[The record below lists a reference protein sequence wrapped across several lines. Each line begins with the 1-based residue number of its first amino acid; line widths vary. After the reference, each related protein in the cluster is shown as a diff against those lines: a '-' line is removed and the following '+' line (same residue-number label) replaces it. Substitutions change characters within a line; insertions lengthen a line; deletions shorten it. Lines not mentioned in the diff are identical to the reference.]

1 MKEFSVCYDRFCL
14 GNYTLVCDGSD
25 TVQATADLGAFEM
38 YVLGMW
44 NDGLVVTMKAYDEV
58 RGENQFVLLVP
69 DGSEQLMS
77 FSPGRGFVVRPY
89 RAARQ
94 GRFAYLLDFLCGLK
108 YKGYQ
113 GYEEYD
119 EEEKIL
125 DTAEIRK
132 QVNTTD
138 EIENELLEIIER
150 LKNGGMRLNDS
161 MNMKYSDMV
170 DYYTMWVHQIK
181 TPIASMH
188 LILQKEDSED
198 SRRLRAELFRVEQY
212 VQMVLCFLRLDL
224 DFTDYVIKEYRVDDI
239 IRPAVRRLAP
249 QFIMKKLSLE
259 YEQTDEVALTD
270 EKWLSFVVEQVLSNA
285 VKYTSAGS
293 ISIKCDGDRLV
304 ISDTGIGIAAED
316 LPRIFDKGY
325 TGFNGRADRKASG
338 IGLYLCRRI
347 CDNLGHSI
355 KAESVPGHGTTI
367 IIGLERDKL
376 EVE

>member
-1 MKEFSVCYDRFCL
+1 MNRKIHFIL
-14 GNYTLVCDGSD
+14 NYIISKKKSFLMVLVCSAIFAFTFWMYGI
-25 TVQATADLGAFEM
+25 TVAAVLYPALVCMVIMAAAFAIMACSEYGKWKNM
-38 YVLGMW
+38 QEILQRAVG
-44 NDGLVVTMKAYDEV
+44 DDSE
-58 RGENQFVLLVP
+58 FV
-69 DGSEQLMS
+69 
-77 FSPGRGFVVRPY
+77 
-89 RAARQ
+89 
-94 GRFAYLLDFLCGLK
+94 
-108 YKGYQ
+108 
-113 GYEEYD
+113 
-119 EEEKIL
+119 KIL
-125 DTAEIRK
+125 DNAEIRK
-132 QVNTTD
+132 QLNTTD

-212 VQMVLCFLRLDL
+212 VQMVLCFLRLDS

-259 YEQTDEVALTD
+259 YEQTDVVALTD
-270 EKWLSFVVEQVLSNA
+270 EKWLGFVIEQVLSNA

-316 LPRIFDKGY
+316 LPRIFDRGY

>member
-1 MKEFSVCYDRFCL
+1 MNRKIHFIL
-14 GNYTLVCDGSD
+14 NYIISKKKSFLMVLVCSAIFAFTFWMYGI
-25 TVQATADLGAFEM
+25 TVAAVLYPVLVCMVIMAAAFAVMACSEYGKWKNM
-38 YVLGMW
+38 QEILQRAVG
-44 NDGLVVTMKAYDEV
+44 DDSE
-58 RGENQFVLLVP
+58 FV
-69 DGSEQLMS
+69 
-77 FSPGRGFVVRPY
+77 
-89 RAARQ
+89 
-94 GRFAYLLDFLCGLK
+94 
-108 YKGYQ
+108 
-113 GYEEYD
+113 
-119 EEEKIL
+119 KIL

-212 VQMVLCFLRLDL
+212 VQMVLCFLRLDS

-249 QFIMKKLSLE
+249 QFIMKKLALE
-259 YEQTDEVALTD
+259 YEQTDMAVLTD
-270 EKWLSFVVEQVLSNA
+270 EKWLSFVVEQILSNA
-285 VKYTSAGS
+285 VKYTSSGS

-355 KAESVPGHGTTI
+355 KAESAPGHGTTI

>member
-1 MKEFSVCYDRFCL
+1 MNRKIHFIL
-14 GNYTLVCDGSD
+14 NYIISKKKSFLMALVCSAIFAFTFWMYGI
-25 TVQATADLGAFEM
+25 TVAAVLYPALVCMVIMAAAFAIMACSEYGKWKNM
-38 YVLGMW
+38 QEILQRAVG
-44 NDGLVVTMKAYDEV
+44 DDSE
-58 RGENQFVLLVP
+58 FV
-69 DGSEQLMS
+69 
-77 FSPGRGFVVRPY
+77 
-89 RAARQ
+89 
-94 GRFAYLLDFLCGLK
+94 
-108 YKGYQ
+108 
-113 GYEEYD
+113 
-119 EEEKIL
+119 KIL

-132 QVNTTD
+132 QLNTTD
-138 EIENELLEIIER
+138 EMENELLEIIER

-212 VQMVLCFLRLDL
+212 VQMVLCFLRLDS
-224 DFTDYVIKEYRVDDI
+224 DFTDYVIKEYRFDDI

-270 EKWLSFVVEQVLSNA
+270 EKWLGFVVEQVLSNA

-355 KAESVPGHGTTI
+355 KVESAAGQGTTI
-367 IIGLERDKL
+367 TIGLRRNKL

>member
-1 MKEFSVCYDRFCL
+1 MNRKIHFIL
-14 GNYTLVCDGSD
+14 NYIKSKKKSFLMVLVCSAIFAFTFWMYGI
-25 TVQATADLGAFEM
+25 TVAAVLYPALVCMVIMAAAFAVMACSEYGKWKNM
-38 YVLGMW
+38 QEILQRAVG
-44 NDGLVVTMKAYDEV
+44 DDSE
-58 RGENQFVLLVP
+58 FV
-69 DGSEQLMS
+69 
-77 FSPGRGFVVRPY
+77 
-89 RAARQ
+89 
-94 GRFAYLLDFLCGLK
+94 
-108 YKGYQ
+108 
-113 GYEEYD
+113 
-119 EEEKIL
+119 KIL

-181 TPIASMH
+181 TPIALMH

-212 VQMVLCFLRLDL
+212 VQMVLCFLRLDS

-355 KAESVPGHGTTI
+355 KVESVPGHGTTI

>member
-1 MKEFSVCYDRFCL
+1 MNRKIHFIL
-14 GNYTLVCDGSD
+14 NYIISKKKSFLIVLVCSAIFAFTFWMYGI
-25 TVQATADLGAFEM
+25 TVAAVLYPALVCMVIMAAAFAIMACSEYGKWKNM
-38 YVLGMW
+38 QEILQRAVG
-44 NDGLVVTMKAYDEV
+44 DDSE
-58 RGENQFVLLVP
+58 FV
-69 DGSEQLMS
+69 
-77 FSPGRGFVVRPY
+77 
-89 RAARQ
+89 
-94 GRFAYLLDFLCGLK
+94 
-108 YKGYQ
+108 
-113 GYEEYD
+113 
-119 EEEKIL
+119 KIL

-132 QVNTTD
+132 QLNTTD
-138 EIENELLEIIER
+138 EMENELLEIIER

-212 VQMVLCFLRLDL
+212 VQMVLCFLRLDS

-270 EKWLSFVVEQVLSNA
+270 EKWLCFVVEQVLSNA

-316 LPRIFDKGY
+316 LPRIFDRGY
-325 TGFNGRADRKASG
+325 TGFNGRTDRKASG

-347 CDNLGHSI
+347 CDKLGHSI
-355 KAESVPGHGTTI
+355 RAESVAGQGTTI
-367 IIGLERDKL
+367 TIGLGRNRL

>member
-1 MKEFSVCYDRFCL
+1 MNRKIHFIL
-14 GNYTLVCDGSD
+14 NYIISKKKLFLMVLVCSAIFAFTFWMYGI
-25 TVQATADLGAFEM
+25 TVAAVLYPALVCMVIMAAAFAIMACSEYGKWKNM
-38 YVLGMW
+38 QEILQRAVG
-44 NDGLVVTMKAYDEV
+44 DDSE
-58 RGENQFVLLVP
+58 FV
-69 DGSEQLMS
+69 
-77 FSPGRGFVVRPY
+77 
-89 RAARQ
+89 
-94 GRFAYLLDFLCGLK
+94 
-108 YKGYQ
+108 
-113 GYEEYD
+113 
-119 EEEKIL
+119 KIL

-212 VQMVLCFLRLDL
+212 VQMVLCFLRLDS

-325 TGFNGRADRKASG
+325 TGFNGRADRKTSG

-355 KAESVPGHGTTI
+355 KAESAPGHGTTI

>member
-1 MKEFSVCYDRFCL
+1 MNRKIHFIL
-14 GNYTLVCDGSD
+14 NYIISKKKSFLMVLVCSAIFAFTFWMYGI
-25 TVQATADLGAFEM
+25 TVAAVLYPALVCMVIMTAAFAVMACSEYGKWKNM
-38 YVLGMW
+38 QEILQRAVG
-44 NDGLVVTMKAYDEV
+44 DDSE
-58 RGENQFVLLVP
+58 FV
-69 DGSEQLMS
+69 
-77 FSPGRGFVVRPY
+77 
-89 RAARQ
+89 
-94 GRFAYLLDFLCGLK
+94 
-108 YKGYQ
+108 
-113 GYEEYD
+113 
-119 EEEKIL
+119 KIL

-188 LILQKEDSED
+188 LILQKEDSEN

-212 VQMVLCFLRLDL
+212 VRMVLCFLRLDS
-224 DFTDYVIKEYRVDDI
+224 DFTDYVIKEYKVDNI
-239 IRPAVRRLAP
+239 VRSAVRSLAP
-249 QFIMKKLSLE
+249 QFIMKRLALE
-259 YEQTDEVALTD
+259 YEQTDVVALTD
-270 EKWLSFVVEQVLSNA
+270 EKWLGFVVEQVLSNA

-293 ISIKCDGDRLV
+293 ISIKCDEDRLV

-347 CDNLGHSI
+347 CDKLGHSI
-355 KAESVPGHGTTI
+355 RAESVAGQGTTI
-367 IIGLERDKL
+367 TIGLGRNRL

>member
-1 MKEFSVCYDRFCL
+1 MNRKIHFIL
-14 GNYTLVCDGSD
+14 NYIISKKKLFLMVLVCSAIFAFTFWMYGI
-25 TVQATADLGAFEM
+25 TVAAVLYPALVCMVIMAAAFAIMACSEYGKWKNM
-38 YVLGMW
+38 QEILQRAVG
-44 NDGLVVTMKAYDEV
+44 DDSE
-58 RGENQFVLLVP
+58 FV
-69 DGSEQLMS
+69 
-77 FSPGRGFVVRPY
+77 
-89 RAARQ
+89 
-94 GRFAYLLDFLCGLK
+94 
-108 YKGYQ
+108 
-113 GYEEYD
+113 
-119 EEEKIL
+119 KIL

-212 VQMVLCFLRLDL
+212 VQMVLCFLRLDS

-355 KAESVPGHGTTI
+355 KVESAAGQGTTI
-367 IIGLERDKL
+367 TIGLGRNRL

>member
-1 MKEFSVCYDRFCL
+1 MNRKIHFIL
-14 GNYTLVCDGSD
+14 NYIISKKKSFLMVLVCSAIFAFTFWMYGI
-25 TVQATADLGAFEM
+25 TVAAVLYPALVCMVIMTAAFAVMACSEYGKWKNM
-38 YVLGMW
+38 QEILQRAVG
-44 NDGLVVTMKAYDEV
+44 DDSE
-58 RGENQFVLLVP
+58 FV
-69 DGSEQLMS
+69 
-77 FSPGRGFVVRPY
+77 
-89 RAARQ
+89 
-94 GRFAYLLDFLCGLK
+94 
-108 YKGYQ
+108 
-113 GYEEYD
+113 
-119 EEEKIL
+119 KIL

-212 VQMVLCFLRLDL
+212 VQMVLCFLRLDS

-239 IRPAVRRLAP
+239 IRPAVRRLAS
-249 QFIMKKLSLE
+249 QFIMKKLALE
-259 YEQTDEVALTD
+259 YEHTDEVALND
-270 EKWLSFVVEQVLSNA
+270 EKWLGFVVEQVLSNA
-285 VKYTSAGS
+285 VKYTSEGS

-355 KAESVPGHGTTI
+355 KVESAAGHGTTI

>member
-1 MKEFSVCYDRFCL
+1 MNRKIHFIL
-14 GNYTLVCDGSD
+14 NYITSKKKSFLMVLVCSAIFAFTFWMYGI
-25 TVQATADLGAFEM
+25 TVAAVLYPALVCMVIMAAAFAIM
-38 YVLGMW
+38 
-44 NDGLVVTMKAYDEV
+44 AYSEYGKWKNMQEILQRAVGDDSE
-58 RGENQFVLLVP
+58 FV
-69 DGSEQLMS
+69 
-77 FSPGRGFVVRPY
+77 
-89 RAARQ
+89 
-94 GRFAYLLDFLCGLK
+94 
-108 YKGYQ
+108 
-113 GYEEYD
+113 
-119 EEEKIL
+119 KIL

-198 SRRLRAELFRVEQY
+198 SRRLRVELFRVEQY
-212 VQMVLCFLRLDL
+212 VQMVLCFLRLDS

-285 VKYTSAGS
+285 VKYTSSGS

-355 KAESVPGHGTTI
+355 KAESAPGHGTTI

>member
-1 MKEFSVCYDRFCL
+1 MNRKIHFIL
-14 GNYTLVCDGSD
+14 NYIISKKKSFLMVLVCCAIFAFTFWMYGI
-25 TVQATADLGAFEM
+25 TVAAVLYPALVCMVIMAAAFAIM
-38 YVLGMW
+38 
-44 NDGLVVTMKAYDEV
+44 AYSEYGKWKNMQEILQRAVGDDSE
-58 RGENQFVLLVP
+58 FV
-69 DGSEQLMS
+69 
-77 FSPGRGFVVRPY
+77 
-89 RAARQ
+89 
-94 GRFAYLLDFLCGLK
+94 
-108 YKGYQ
+108 
-113 GYEEYD
+113 
-119 EEEKIL
+119 KIL

-150 LKNGGMRLNDS
+150 LKYGGMRLNDS

-212 VQMVLCFLRLDL
+212 VQMVLCFLRLDS

-239 IRPAVRRLAP
+239 IRPAVRKLAP
-249 QFIMKKLSLE
+249 QFIMKKLALE
-259 YEQTDEVALTD
+259 YEHTDEVALTD

-285 VKYTSAGS
+285 VKYTSSGS

-355 KAESVPGHGTTI
+355 KAESAAGQGTTI
-367 IIGLERDKL
+367 TIGLRRNRL

>member
-1 MKEFSVCYDRFCL
+1 MNRKIHFIL
-14 GNYTLVCDGSD
+14 NYIKSKKKSFLMVLVCSAIFAFTFWMYGI
-25 TVQATADLGAFEM
+25 TVAAVLYPALVCMVIMAAAFATMACSEYGKWKNMQEILQRAVGDDSE
-38 YVLGMW
+38 
-44 NDGLVVTMKAYDEV
+44 
-58 RGENQFVLLVP
+58 FV
-69 DGSEQLMS
+69 
-77 FSPGRGFVVRPY
+77 
-89 RAARQ
+89 
-94 GRFAYLLDFLCGLK
+94 
-108 YKGYQ
+108 
-113 GYEEYD
+113 
-119 EEEKIL
+119 KIL

-138 EIENELLEIIER
+138 EIENELLEIIEC

-212 VQMVLCFLRLDL
+212 VQMVLCFLRLDS

-249 QFIMKKLSLE
+249 QFIMKKLALE
-259 YEQTDEVALTD
+259 YEQTDVAVLTD
-270 EKWLSFVVEQVLSNA
+270 EKWLSFVVEQILSNA
-285 VKYTSAGS
+285 VKYTSSGS

-355 KAESVPGHGTTI
+355 KAESAPGHGTTI

>member
-1 MKEFSVCYDRFCL
+1 MQEILQRAVGDDSEFV
-14 GNYTLVCDGSD
+14 
-25 TVQATADLGAFEM
+25 
-38 YVLGMW
+38 
-44 NDGLVVTMKAYDEV
+44 
-58 RGENQFVLLVP
+58 
-69 DGSEQLMS
+69 
-77 FSPGRGFVVRPY
+77 
-89 RAARQ
+89 
-94 GRFAYLLDFLCGLK
+94 
-108 YKGYQ
+108 
-113 GYEEYD
+113 
-119 EEEKIL
+119 KIL

-212 VQMVLCFLRLDL
+212 VQMVLCFLRLDS

>member
-1 MKEFSVCYDRFCL
+1 MNRKIHFIL
-14 GNYTLVCDGSD
+14 NYIISKKKSFLMVLVCSAIFAFTFWMYGI
-25 TVQATADLGAFEM
+25 TVAAVLYPALVCMVIMAAAFAIM
-38 YVLGMW
+38 
-44 NDGLVVTMKAYDEV
+44 AYSEYGKWKNMQEILQRAVGDDSE
-58 RGENQFVLLVP
+58 FV
-69 DGSEQLMS
+69 
-77 FSPGRGFVVRPY
+77 
-89 RAARQ
+89 
-94 GRFAYLLDFLCGLK
+94 
-108 YKGYQ
+108 
-113 GYEEYD
+113 
-119 EEEKIL
+119 KIL

-212 VQMVLCFLRLDL
+212 VQMVLCFLRLDS

-249 QFIMKKLSLE
+249 QFIMKKLALE
-259 YEQTDEVALTD
+259 YEHTDVAVLTD
-270 EKWLSFVVEQVLSNA
+270 EKWLSFVVEQILSNA
-285 VKYTSAGS
+285 VKYTSSGS

-347 CDNLGHSI
+347 CDNLEHSI
-355 KAESVPGHGTTI
+355 EAQSVPGQGTTI
-367 IIGLERDKL
+367 TIGLRRNRL

>member
-1 MKEFSVCYDRFCL
+1 MNRKIHFIL
-14 GNYTLVCDGSD
+14 NYIKSKKKSFLMVLVCSAIFAFTFWMYGI
-25 TVQATADLGAFEM
+25 TVAAVLYPALVCVVMMAAAFAVMACSEYGKWKNM
-38 YVLGMW
+38 QEILQRAVG
-44 NDGLVVTMKAYDEV
+44 DDSE
-58 RGENQFVLLVP
+58 FV
-69 DGSEQLMS
+69 
-77 FSPGRGFVVRPY
+77 
-89 RAARQ
+89 
-94 GRFAYLLDFLCGLK
+94 
-108 YKGYQ
+108 
-113 GYEEYD
+113 
-119 EEEKIL
+119 KIL

-161 MNMKYSDMV
+161 MNIKYSDMV

-212 VQMVLCFLRLDL
+212 VQMVLCFLRLDS

-249 QFIMKKLSLE
+249 QFIMKKLALE
-259 YEQTDEVALTD
+259 YEHTDEVALTD
-270 EKWLSFVVEQVLSNA
+270 EKWLGFVVEQVLSNA
-285 VKYTSAGS
+285 VKYTSEGS

-355 KAESVPGHGTTI
+355 KVESAAGQGTTI
-367 IIGLERDKL
+367 AIGLRRNKL

>member
-1 MKEFSVCYDRFCL
+1 MNRKIHFIL
-14 GNYTLVCDGSD
+14 NYIISKKKSFLMALVCSAIFAFTFWMYGI
-25 TVQATADLGAFEM
+25 TVAAVLYPALVCMVMMAAAFAVMACSEYGKWKNM
-38 YVLGMW
+38 QEILQRAVG
-44 NDGLVVTMKAYDEV
+44 DDSE
-58 RGENQFVLLVP
+58 FV
-69 DGSEQLMS
+69 
-77 FSPGRGFVVRPY
+77 
-89 RAARQ
+89 
-94 GRFAYLLDFLCGLK
+94 
-108 YKGYQ
+108 
-113 GYEEYD
+113 
-119 EEEKIL
+119 KIL

-212 VQMVLCFLRLDL
+212 VQMVLCFLRLDS

-249 QFIMKKLSLE
+249 QFIMKKLALE
-259 YEQTDEVALTD
+259 YEHTDEVALTD
-270 EKWLSFVVEQVLSNA
+270 EKWLGFVVEQVLSNA
-285 VKYTSAGS
+285 VKYTSEGS

-355 KAESVPGHGTTI
+355 KVESAAGQGTTI
-367 IIGLERDKL
+367 TIGLRRNKL

>member
-1 MKEFSVCYDRFCL
+1 MNRKIHFIL
-14 GNYTLVCDGSD
+14 NYIISKKKLFLMVLVCSAIFAFTFWMYGI
-25 TVQATADLGAFEM
+25 TVAAVLYPALVCMVIMAAAFAIMACSEYGKWKNM
-38 YVLGMW
+38 QEILQRAVG
-44 NDGLVVTMKAYDEV
+44 DDSE
-58 RGENQFVLLVP
+58 FV
-69 DGSEQLMS
+69 
-77 FSPGRGFVVRPY
+77 
-89 RAARQ
+89 
-94 GRFAYLLDFLCGLK
+94 
-108 YKGYQ
+108 
-113 GYEEYD
+113 
-119 EEEKIL
+119 KIL

-212 VQMVLCFLRLDL
+212 VQMVLCFLRLDS

-249 QFIMKKLSLE
+249 QFIMKKLALE

-270 EKWLSFVVEQVLSNA
+270 EKWLSFVVEQILSNA
-285 VKYTSAGS
+285 GKYTSSGS

-355 KAESVPGHGTTI
+355 KVESAAGHGTTI
-367 IIGLERDKL
+367 IIGLRRNKL

>member
-1 MKEFSVCYDRFCL
+1 MNRKIHFIL
-14 GNYTLVCDGSD
+14 NYIISKKKSFLMALVCSAIFAFTFWMYGI
-25 TVQATADLGAFEM
+25 TVAAVLYPALVCMVMMAAAFAVMACSEYGKWKNM
-38 YVLGMW
+38 QEILQR
-44 NDGLVVTMKAYDEV
+44 VVGDDSE
-58 RGENQFVLLVP
+58 FV
-69 DGSEQLMS
+69 
-77 FSPGRGFVVRPY
+77 
-89 RAARQ
+89 
-94 GRFAYLLDFLCGLK
+94 
-108 YKGYQ
+108 
-113 GYEEYD
+113 
-119 EEEKIL
+119 KIL

-212 VQMVLCFLRLDL
+212 VQMVLCFLRLDS

-249 QFIMKKLSLE
+249 QFIMKKLALE
-259 YEQTDEVALTD
+259 YEHTDEVALTD
-270 EKWLSFVVEQVLSNA
+270 EKWLGFVVEQVLSNA
-285 VKYTSAGS
+285 VKYTSEGS

-325 TGFNGRADRKASG
+325 TGFNGRADRLASG

-355 KAESVPGHGTTI
+355 KVESAAGQGTTI
-367 IIGLERDKL
+367 TIGLRRNKL

>member
-1 MKEFSVCYDRFCL
+1 MNRKIHFIL
-14 GNYTLVCDGSD
+14 NYIISKKKSLMIVLVCSAIFAFTFWMYGI
-25 TVQATADLGAFEM
+25 TVAAVLYPALVCMVIMAAAFAIMACSEYGKWKNM
-38 YVLGMW
+38 QEILQRAVG
-44 NDGLVVTMKAYDEV
+44 DDSE
-58 RGENQFVLLVP
+58 FV
-69 DGSEQLMS
+69 
-77 FSPGRGFVVRPY
+77 
-89 RAARQ
+89 
-94 GRFAYLLDFLCGLK
+94 
-108 YKGYQ
+108 
-113 GYEEYD
+113 
-119 EEEKIL
+119 KIL
-125 DTAEIRK
+125 DNAEIRK
-132 QVNTTD
+132 QLNTTD

-212 VQMVLCFLRLDL
+212 VQMVLCFLRLDS

>member
-1 MKEFSVCYDRFCL
+1 MNRKIHFIL
-14 GNYTLVCDGSD
+14 NYIKSKKKSFLMVLVCSAIFAFTFWMYGI
-25 TVQATADLGAFEM
+25 TVAAVLYPALVCMVIMAAAFATMACSEYGKWKYMQEILQRAVGDDCE
-38 YVLGMW
+38 
-44 NDGLVVTMKAYDEV
+44 
-58 RGENQFVLLVP
+58 FV
-69 DGSEQLMS
+69 
-77 FSPGRGFVVRPY
+77 
-89 RAARQ
+89 
-94 GRFAYLLDFLCGLK
+94 
-108 YKGYQ
+108 
-113 GYEEYD
+113 
-119 EEEKIL
+119 KIL

-138 EIENELLEIIER
+138 EIENELLEIIEC

-212 VQMVLCFLRLDL
+212 VQMVLCFLRLDS

-249 QFIMKKLSLE
+249 QFIMKKLALE

-270 EKWLSFVVEQVLSNA
+270 EKWLSFVVEQILSNA
-285 VKYTSAGS
+285 VKYTSSGS

-355 KAESVPGHGTTI
+355 KVESAAGHGTTI

>member
-1 MKEFSVCYDRFCL
+1 MNRKIHFIL
-14 GNYTLVCDGSD
+14 NYIISKKKSFLMVLVCSAIFAFTFWMYGV
-25 TVQATADLGAFEM
+25 TVAAVLYPALVCMVIMAAAFAIMACSEYGKWKNM
-38 YVLGMW
+38 QEILQRAVG
-44 NDGLVVTMKAYDEV
+44 DDSE
-58 RGENQFVLLVP
+58 FV
-69 DGSEQLMS
+69 
-77 FSPGRGFVVRPY
+77 
-89 RAARQ
+89 
-94 GRFAYLLDFLCGLK
+94 
-108 YKGYQ
+108 
-113 GYEEYD
+113 
-119 EEEKIL
+119 KIL

-212 VQMVLCFLRLDL
+212 VQMVLCFLRLDS

-249 QFIMKKLSLE
+249 QFIMKKLALE
-259 YEQTDEVALTD
+259 YEHTDEVALTD

-285 VKYTSAGS
+285 VKYTSSGS
-293 ISIKCDGDRLV
+293 ISIRCDGDRLV

-355 KAESVPGHGTTI
+355 KAESAPGHGTTI

>member
-1 MKEFSVCYDRFCL
+1 MNRKIHFIL
-14 GNYTLVCDGSD
+14 NYIISKKKLFLMVLVCSAIFAFTFWMYGI
-25 TVQATADLGAFEM
+25 TVAAVLYPALVCMVIMAAAFAIMACSEYGKWKNM
-38 YVLGMW
+38 QEILQRAVG
-44 NDGLVVTMKAYDEV
+44 DDSE
-58 RGENQFVLLVP
+58 FV
-69 DGSEQLMS
+69 
-77 FSPGRGFVVRPY
+77 
-89 RAARQ
+89 
-94 GRFAYLLDFLCGLK
+94 
-108 YKGYQ
+108 
-113 GYEEYD
+113 
-119 EEEKIL
+119 KIL

-198 SRRLRAELFRVEQY
+198 SRRLCAELFRVEQY
-212 VQMVLCFLRLDL
+212 VQMVLCFLRLDS

>member
-1 MKEFSVCYDRFCL
+1 MNRKIRFIL
-14 GNYTLVCDGSD
+14 NYIISKKKSFLMVLVCCAIFAFTFWMYGI
-25 TVQATADLGAFEM
+25 TVAAVLYPALVCMVIMAAAFAIM
-38 YVLGMW
+38 
-44 NDGLVVTMKAYDEV
+44 AYSEYGKWKNMQEILQRAVGDDSE
-58 RGENQFVLLVP
+58 FV
-69 DGSEQLMS
+69 
-77 FSPGRGFVVRPY
+77 
-89 RAARQ
+89 
-94 GRFAYLLDFLCGLK
+94 
-108 YKGYQ
+108 
-113 GYEEYD
+113 
-119 EEEKIL
+119 KIL

-212 VQMVLCFLRLDL
+212 VQMVLCFLRLDS

-239 IRPAVRRLAP
+239 IRPAVRRLAS
-249 QFIMKKLSLE
+249 QFIMKKLALE
-259 YEQTDEVALTD
+259 YEHTDEVALTD
-270 EKWLSFVVEQVLSNA
+270 EKWLGFVVEQVLSNA
-285 VKYTSAGS
+285 VKYTSEGS

-355 KAESVPGHGTTI
+355 KVESAAGHGTTI

>member
-1 MKEFSVCYDRFCL
+1 MNRKIHFIL
-14 GNYTLVCDGSD
+14 NYIISKKKSFLMVLVCSAIFAFTFWMYGI
-25 TVQATADLGAFEM
+25 TVAAVLYPALVCMVIMTAAFAVMACSEYGKWKNM
-38 YVLGMW
+38 QEILQRAVG
-44 NDGLVVTMKAYDEV
+44 DDSE
-58 RGENQFVLLVP
+58 FV
-69 DGSEQLMS
+69 
-77 FSPGRGFVVRPY
+77 
-89 RAARQ
+89 
-94 GRFAYLLDFLCGLK
+94 
-108 YKGYQ
+108 
-113 GYEEYD
+113 
-119 EEEKIL
+119 KIL

-161 MNMKYSDMV
+161 MNIKYSDMV

-212 VQMVLCFLRLDL
+212 VQMVLCFLRLDS

-270 EKWLSFVVEQVLSNA
+270 EKWLGFVVEQVLSNA
-285 VKYTSAGS
+285 VKYTSEGS

-355 KAESVPGHGTTI
+355 KVESAAGQGTTI
-367 IIGLERDKL
+367 TIGLRRNKL

>member
-1 MKEFSVCYDRFCL
+1 MNRKIHFIL
-14 GNYTLVCDGSD
+14 NYIISKKKLFLMVLVCSAIFTFTFWMYGI
-25 TVQATADLGAFEM
+25 TVAAVLYPALVCMVIMAAAFATMACSEYGKWKNMQEILQRAVGDDSE
-38 YVLGMW
+38 
-44 NDGLVVTMKAYDEV
+44 
-58 RGENQFVLLVP
+58 FV
-69 DGSEQLMS
+69 
-77 FSPGRGFVVRPY
+77 
-89 RAARQ
+89 
-94 GRFAYLLDFLCGLK
+94 
-108 YKGYQ
+108 
-113 GYEEYD
+113 
-119 EEEKIL
+119 KIL

-212 VQMVLCFLRLDL
+212 VQMVLCFLRLDS

-249 QFIMKKLSLE
+249 QFIMKKLALE
-259 YEQTDEVALTD
+259 YEQTDVAVLTD
-270 EKWLSFVVEQVLSNA
+270 EKWLSFVVEQILSNA
-285 VKYTSAGS
+285 VKYTSEGS

-355 KAESVPGHGTTI
+355 KVESAAGQGTTI
-367 IIGLERDKL
+367 TIGLRRNKL

>member
-1 MKEFSVCYDRFCL
+1 MNRKIHFIL
-14 GNYTLVCDGSD
+14 NYIISKKKSFLMVLVCCAIFAFTFWMYGI
-25 TVQATADLGAFEM
+25 TVAAVLYPALVCMVIMAAAFAIM
-38 YVLGMW
+38 
-44 NDGLVVTMKAYDEV
+44 AYSEYGKWKNMQEILQRAVGDDSE
-58 RGENQFVLLVP
+58 FV
-69 DGSEQLMS
+69 
-77 FSPGRGFVVRPY
+77 
-89 RAARQ
+89 
-94 GRFAYLLDFLCGLK
+94 
-108 YKGYQ
+108 
-113 GYEEYD
+113 
-119 EEEKIL
+119 KIL

-188 LILQKEDSED
+188 LILQKEDSEN

-212 VQMVLCFLRLDL
+212 VQMVLCFLRLDS

-249 QFIMKKLSLE
+249 QFIMKKLALE
-259 YEQTDEVALTD
+259 YEHTDEVALTD

-285 VKYTSAGS
+285 VKYTSEGS

-355 KAESVPGHGTTI
+355 KVESAAGQGTTI
-367 IIGLERDKL
+367 TIGLRRNKL

>member
-1 MKEFSVCYDRFCL
+1 MNRKIHFIL
-14 GNYTLVCDGSD
+14 NYIISKKKSFLMVLVCSAIFAFTFWMYGV
-25 TVQATADLGAFEM
+25 TVAAVLYPALVCMVIMAAAFAIMACSEYGKWKNM
-38 YVLGMW
+38 QEILQRAVG
-44 NDGLVVTMKAYDEV
+44 DDSE
-58 RGENQFVLLVP
+58 FV
-69 DGSEQLMS
+69 
-77 FSPGRGFVVRPY
+77 
-89 RAARQ
+89 
-94 GRFAYLLDFLCGLK
+94 
-108 YKGYQ
+108 
-113 GYEEYD
+113 
-119 EEEKIL
+119 KIL

-212 VQMVLCFLRLDL
+212 VQMVLCFLRLDS

-249 QFIMKKLSLE
+249 QFIMKKLVLK
-259 YEQTDEVALTD
+259 YEQTDAVVLSD
-270 EKWLSFVVEQVLSNA
+270 GKWLGFVVEQILSNA
-285 VKYTSAGS
+285 IKYTASGS
-293 ISIKCDGDRLV
+293 ISIKCDSDRLV

-355 KAESVPGHGTTI
+355 RAESVQGKGTAIT
-367 IIGLERDKL
+367 IGLDRYKL

>member
-1 MKEFSVCYDRFCL
+1 MNRKIHFIL
-14 GNYTLVCDGSD
+14 NYIKSKKKSFLMVLVCSAIFAFTFWMYGI
-25 TVQATADLGAFEM
+25 TVAAVLYPVLVCMVIMAAAFAVMACSEYGKWKNM
-38 YVLGMW
+38 QEILQRAVG
-44 NDGLVVTMKAYDEV
+44 DDSE
-58 RGENQFVLLVP
+58 FV
-69 DGSEQLMS
+69 
-77 FSPGRGFVVRPY
+77 
-89 RAARQ
+89 
-94 GRFAYLLDFLCGLK
+94 
-108 YKGYQ
+108 
-113 GYEEYD
+113 
-119 EEEKIL
+119 KIL

-212 VQMVLCFLRLDL
+212 VQMVLCFLRLDS

-239 IRPAVRRLAP
+239 IRPAVRRLAS
-249 QFIMKKLSLE
+249 QFIMKKLALE
-259 YEQTDEVALTD
+259 YEHTDEVALTD
-270 EKWLSFVVEQVLSNA
+270 EKWLGFVVEQVLSNA
-285 VKYTSAGS
+285 VKYTSEGS

-304 ISDTGIGIAAED
+304 ISDNGIGIAAED

-355 KAESVPGHGTTI
+355 KVESAAGHGTTI

>member
-1 MKEFSVCYDRFCL
+1 MNRKIHFIL
-14 GNYTLVCDGSD
+14 NYIISKKKSFLMVLVCSAIFAFTFWMYGI
-25 TVQATADLGAFEM
+25 TVAAVLYPALVCMVIMTAAFAVMACSEYGKWKNM
-38 YVLGMW
+38 QEILQRAVG
-44 NDGLVVTMKAYDEV
+44 DDSE
-58 RGENQFVLLVP
+58 FV
-69 DGSEQLMS
+69 
-77 FSPGRGFVVRPY
+77 
-89 RAARQ
+89 
-94 GRFAYLLDFLCGLK
+94 
-108 YKGYQ
+108 
-113 GYEEYD
+113 
-119 EEEKIL
+119 KIL

-212 VQMVLCFLRLDL
+212 VQMVLCFLRLDS

-239 IRPAVRRLAP
+239 IRPAVRRLAS
-249 QFIMKKLSLE
+249 QFIMKKLALE
-259 YEQTDEVALTD
+259 YEHTDEVALTD
-270 EKWLSFVVEQVLSNA
+270 EKWLGFVVEQVLSNA
-285 VKYTSAGS
+285 VKYTSEGS

-355 KAESVPGHGTTI
+355 KVESAAGHGTTI
-367 IIGLERDKL
+367 IIGLERNRL

>member
-1 MKEFSVCYDRFCL
+1 MNRKIHFIL
-14 GNYTLVCDGSD
+14 NYIKSKKKSFLMVLVCSAIFAFTFWMYGI
-25 TVQATADLGAFEM
+25 TVAAVLYPALVCMVIMAAAFAVMACSEYGKWKNM
-38 YVLGMW
+38 QEILQRAVG
-44 NDGLVVTMKAYDEV
+44 DDSE
-58 RGENQFVLLVP
+58 FV
-69 DGSEQLMS
+69 
-77 FSPGRGFVVRPY
+77 
-89 RAARQ
+89 
-94 GRFAYLLDFLCGLK
+94 
-108 YKGYQ
+108 
-113 GYEEYD
+113 
-119 EEEKIL
+119 KIL

-212 VQMVLCFLRLDL
+212 VQMVLCFLRLDS

-338 IGLYLCRRI
+338 IGLYLCRRT

-355 KAESVPGHGTTI
+355 KVESVPGHGTTI

>member
-1 MKEFSVCYDRFCL
+1 MNRKIHFIL
-14 GNYTLVCDGSD
+14 NYIISKKKSFLMVLVCSAIFAFTFWMYGI
-25 TVQATADLGAFEM
+25 TVAAVLYPALVCMVIMTAAFAVMACSEYGKWKNM
-38 YVLGMW
+38 QEILQRAVG
-44 NDGLVVTMKAYDEV
+44 DDSE
-58 RGENQFVLLVP
+58 FV
-69 DGSEQLMS
+69 
-77 FSPGRGFVVRPY
+77 
-89 RAARQ
+89 
-94 GRFAYLLDFLCGLK
+94 
-108 YKGYQ
+108 
-113 GYEEYD
+113 
-119 EEEKIL
+119 KIL

-198 SRRLRAELFRVEQY
+198 SRRLRAELFRIEQY
-212 VQMVLCFLRLDL
+212 VRMVLCFLRLDS

-239 IRPAVRRLAP
+239 IRPAVRRLAS
-249 QFIMKKLSLE
+249 QFIMKKLALE
-259 YEQTDEVALTD
+259 YEHTDEVALTD
-270 EKWLSFVVEQVLSNA
+270 EKWLGFVVEQVLSNA
-285 VKYTSAGS
+285 VKYTSEGS

-355 KAESVPGHGTTI
+355 KVESAPGQGTTI
-367 IIGLERDKL
+367 TIGLGRNRL

>member
-1 MKEFSVCYDRFCL
+1 MNRKIHFIL
-14 GNYTLVCDGSD
+14 NYIKSKKKSFLMVLVCSAIFAFTFWMYGI
-25 TVQATADLGAFEM
+25 TVAAVLYPALVCMVIMAAAFAVMACSEYGKWKNM
-38 YVLGMW
+38 QEIRQMAVG
-44 NDGLVVTMKAYDEV
+44 DDSE
-58 RGENQFVLLVP
+58 FV
-69 DGSEQLMS
+69 
-77 FSPGRGFVVRPY
+77 
-89 RAARQ
+89 
-94 GRFAYLLDFLCGLK
+94 
-108 YKGYQ
+108 
-113 GYEEYD
+113 
-119 EEEKIL
+119 KIL

-212 VQMVLCFLRLDL
+212 VQMVLCFLRLDS

-249 QFIMKKLSLE
+249 QFIMKKLALE

-270 EKWLSFVVEQVLSNA
+270 EKWLSFVVEQILSNA
-285 VKYTSAGS
+285 VKYTSSGS

-355 KAESVPGHGTTI
+355 KVESAAGHGTTI

>member
-1 MKEFSVCYDRFCL
+1 MNRKIHFIL
-14 GNYTLVCDGSD
+14 NYIISKKKSFLMALVCSAIFAFTFWMYGI
-25 TVQATADLGAFEM
+25 TVAAVLYPALVCMVIMAAAFAIM
-38 YVLGMW
+38 
-44 NDGLVVTMKAYDEV
+44 AYSEYGKWKNMQEILQRAVGDDSE
-58 RGENQFVLLVP
+58 FV
-69 DGSEQLMS
+69 
-77 FSPGRGFVVRPY
+77 
-89 RAARQ
+89 
-94 GRFAYLLDFLCGLK
+94 
-108 YKGYQ
+108 
-113 GYEEYD
+113 
-119 EEEKIL
+119 KIL

-212 VQMVLCFLRLDL
+212 VQMVLCFLRLDS

-239 IRPAVRRLAP
+239 IRPAVRRLAS
-249 QFIMKKLSLE
+249 QFIMKKLALE
-259 YEQTDEVALTD
+259 YEHTDEVALTD
-270 EKWLSFVVEQVLSNA
+270 EKWLGFVVEQVLSNA
-285 VKYTSAGS
+285 VKYTSSGS

-355 KAESVPGHGTTI
+355 KVESAAGHGTTI

>member
-1 MKEFSVCYDRFCL
+1 MNRKIHFIL
-14 GNYTLVCDGSD
+14 NYIISKKKSFLMVLVCSAIFAFTFWMYGI
-25 TVQATADLGAFEM
+25 TVAAVLYPALVCMVIVAAAFAIMACSEYGKWKNM
-38 YVLGMW
+38 QEILQRAVG
-44 NDGLVVTMKAYDEV
+44 DDSE
-58 RGENQFVLLVP
+58 FV
-69 DGSEQLMS
+69 
-77 FSPGRGFVVRPY
+77 
-89 RAARQ
+89 
-94 GRFAYLLDFLCGLK
+94 
-108 YKGYQ
+108 
-113 GYEEYD
+113 
-119 EEEKIL
+119 KIL

-212 VQMVLCFLRLDL
+212 VRMVLCFLRLDS

-347 CDNLGHSI
+347 CDNLEHSI
-355 KAESVPGHGTTI
+355 EAQSVPGQGTTI
-367 IIGLERDKL
+367 TIGLGRNKL

>member
-1 MKEFSVCYDRFCL
+1 MNRKIHFIL
-14 GNYTLVCDGSD
+14 NYIKSKKKSFLMVLVCSAIFAFTFWMYGI
-25 TVQATADLGAFEM
+25 TVAAVLYPALVCMVIMAAAFAVMACSEYGKWKNM
-38 YVLGMW
+38 QEILQRAVG
-44 NDGLVVTMKAYDEV
+44 DDSE
-58 RGENQFVLLVP
+58 FV
-69 DGSEQLMS
+69 
-77 FSPGRGFVVRPY
+77 
-89 RAARQ
+89 
-94 GRFAYLLDFLCGLK
+94 
-108 YKGYQ
+108 
-113 GYEEYD
+113 
-119 EEEKIL
+119 KIL

-161 MNMKYSDMV
+161 MNIKYSDMV

-212 VQMVLCFLRLDL
+212 VQMVLCFLRLDS

-249 QFIMKKLSLE
+249 QFIMKKLALE
-259 YEQTDEVALTD
+259 YEQTDVAVLTD
-270 EKWLSFVVEQVLSNA
+270 EKWLSFVVEQILSNA
-285 VKYTSAGS
+285 VKYTSSGS

-355 KAESVPGHGTTI
+355 KAESAPGHGTTI

>member
-1 MKEFSVCYDRFCL
+1 MNRKIHFIL
-14 GNYTLVCDGSD
+14 NYIISKKNSFLMALVCSAIFAFTFWMYGI
-25 TVQATADLGAFEM
+25 TVAAVLYPALVCMVIMAAAFAIMACSEYGKWKNM
-38 YVLGMW
+38 QEILQRAVG
-44 NDGLVVTMKAYDEV
+44 DDSE
-58 RGENQFVLLVP
+58 FV
-69 DGSEQLMS
+69 
-77 FSPGRGFVVRPY
+77 
-89 RAARQ
+89 
-94 GRFAYLLDFLCGLK
+94 
-108 YKGYQ
+108 
-113 GYEEYD
+113 
-119 EEEKIL
+119 KIL

-132 QVNTTD
+132 QLNTTD
-138 EIENELLEIIER
+138 EMENELLEIIER

-198 SRRLRAELFRVEQY
+198 SRRLRTELFRVEQY
-212 VQMVLCFLRLDL
+212 VQMVLCFLRLDS

-259 YEQTDEVALTD
+259 YEQTDAIVLTD
-270 EKWLSFVVEQVLSNA
+270 EKWLGFVIEQVLSNA

-355 KAESVPGHGTTI
+355 EAQSVPGQGTTI
-367 IIGLERDKL
+367 TIGLGRNKL

>member
-1 MKEFSVCYDRFCL
+1 MNRKIHFIL
-14 GNYTLVCDGSD
+14 NYIKSKKKSFLMVLVCSAIFAFTFWMYGI
-25 TVQATADLGAFEM
+25 TVAAVLYPALVCMVIMAAAFATMACSEYGKWKNMQEILQRAVGDDSE
-38 YVLGMW
+38 
-44 NDGLVVTMKAYDEV
+44 
-58 RGENQFVLLVP
+58 FV
-69 DGSEQLMS
+69 
-77 FSPGRGFVVRPY
+77 
-89 RAARQ
+89 
-94 GRFAYLLDFLCGLK
+94 
-108 YKGYQ
+108 
-113 GYEEYD
+113 
-119 EEEKIL
+119 KIL

-212 VQMVLCFLRLDL
+212 VQMVLCFLRLDS

-239 IRPAVRRLAP
+239 IRPTVRRLAP
-249 QFIMKKLSLE
+249 QFIMKKLALE
-259 YEQTDEVALTD
+259 YEQTDMAVLTD
-270 EKWLSFVVEQVLSNA
+270 EKWLSFVVEQILSNA
-285 VKYTSAGS
+285 VKYTSSGS

-355 KAESVPGHGTTI
+355 KAESAPGHGTTI